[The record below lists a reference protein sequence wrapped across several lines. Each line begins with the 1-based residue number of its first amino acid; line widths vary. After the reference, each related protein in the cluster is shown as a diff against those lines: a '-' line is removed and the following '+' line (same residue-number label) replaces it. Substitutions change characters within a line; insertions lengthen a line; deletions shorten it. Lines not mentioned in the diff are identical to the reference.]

1 MSTPNPKKFGE
12 KLVEHQALIDV
23 VLIVIVIAIMV
34 TLTVNGE
41 YAKAIKIIRENALK
55 AHLPKVKSGFEANML
70 DESVNDCPDGICED
84 GGTFYDLTN
93 G

>member
-12 KLVEHQALIDV
+12 KLLERQALIDV
-23 VLIVIVIAIMV
+23 VLIVIVIAIMA

-41 YAKAIKIIRENALK
+41 YAKAFKIIKGKVTAL
-55 AHLPKVKSGFEANML
+55 LPKKSGFEANML
-70 DESVNDCPDGICED
+70 DESVNDCPDGICEN
-84 GGTFYDLTN
+84 GGTFYDMTN

>member
-41 YAKAIKIIRENALK
+41 YAKAYKLIKEK